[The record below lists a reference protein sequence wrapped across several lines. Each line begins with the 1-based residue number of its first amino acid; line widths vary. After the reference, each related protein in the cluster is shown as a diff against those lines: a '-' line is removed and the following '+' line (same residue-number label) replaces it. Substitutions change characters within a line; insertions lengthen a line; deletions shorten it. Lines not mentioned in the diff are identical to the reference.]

1 MVLALFLDVDN
12 SMRISRVEIFRPVSA
27 MIPAPDY
34 DHALAIAND
43 AELGLCAGIAQR
55 A

>member
-1 MVLALFLDVDN
+1 MVPALFLDVDN
-12 SMRISRVEIFRPVSA
+12 SMRISRAEIFGPVSA

-43 AELGLCAGIAQR
+43 TELGLYAGIAQR